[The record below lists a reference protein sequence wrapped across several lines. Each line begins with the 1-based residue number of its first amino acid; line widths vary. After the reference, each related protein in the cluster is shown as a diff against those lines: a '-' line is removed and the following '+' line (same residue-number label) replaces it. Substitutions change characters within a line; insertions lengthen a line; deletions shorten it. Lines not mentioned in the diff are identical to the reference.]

1 MSLPLMA
8 EGEFTLMQKH
18 LEAALKIDS
27 AMGAAPASGH
37 RYYALLVDAAAQ
49 QRDPVLL
56 QKYAALAEETST
68 SIDHKL
74 HMAIAH
80 RAWGVAHTLASEYSQ
95 AEARFK
101 KALEIFISYPA
112 PWQIGRTLYEMGELA
127 RAQMEKEQALDY
139 FSGAL
144 SAFEELHAVP
154 YAALS
159 RAALDNVNQV

>member
-1 MSLPLMA
+1 MA
-8 EGEFTLMQKH
+8 EGEFALMQQH
-18 LEAALKIDS
+18 LDAAFKIDL
-27 AMGAAPASGH
+27 ARGAASGSSH

-56 QKYAALAEETST
+56 GKYAALAEETAT

-80 RAWGVAHTLASEYSQ
+80 RAWGVAHTLAAEYSQ

-101 KALEIFISYPA
+101 KALEIFTSYPA
-112 PWQIGRTLYEMGELA
+112 PWQIGRTLFEMGELA
-127 RAQMEKEQALDY
+127 CTQSDKEQARDY
-139 FSGAL
+139 YSRAL
-144 SAFEELHAVP
+144 TAFEELHAAP

-159 RAALDNVNQV
+159 RAALEKVNRV